1 MTYAKHKTTQGAFVA
16 AWWDKAEQKT
26 AQSLEEYYPGVS
38 SVKMF
43 DGMTYADKLRAIPN
57 NALRRAGLKPRRRNG
72 KRKKEQTVLSQASM
86 QKILRNMNAMVTSIA
101 ALEIQKRTEQFA
113 DFHDLFKAS
122 NEVEVLEVRGGLGNR
137 VQFTLTGE
145 EAERYLREQREQ
157 SAAMFKRVPFII
169 GCDLAQGE
177 SVTGQIKFFRADGT
191 EVIAE

>member
-1 MTYAKHKTTQGAFVA
+1 MTYAKSKTTQSEFVA
-16 AWWDKAEQKT
+16 AWWDKSEQKT
-26 AQSLEEYYPGVS
+26 AQSLEERYPGIS

-57 NALRRAGLKPRRRNG
+57 NALRHAGLKPRRRNG

-86 QKILRNMNAMVTSIA
+86 QKIIRNMNAMVTSIA
-101 ALEIQKRTEQFA
+101 ALEIKKRTEQFV
-113 DFHDLFKAS
+113 DFRDLFKAS
-122 NEVEVLEVRGGLGNR
+122 NEVTVLEVRGGPGNK

-145 EAERYLREQREQ
+145 EAERYLREQENESRYG
-157 SAAMFKRVPFII
+157 PYII

-177 SVTGQIKFFRADGT
+177 SVTGQIKLRRADRT

>member
-1 MTYAKHKTTQGAFVA
+1 MTYVKHKTTQSAFVA
-16 AWWDKAEQKT
+16 AWWDKAERKT
-26 AQSLEEYYPGVS
+26 AQKLKEHYPGIS
-38 SVKMF
+38 SVRLF

-86 QKILRNMNAMVTSIA
+86 QKILRNMDAMVTSIA
-101 ALEIQKRTEQFA
+101 AREIRKMTEQFA
-113 DFHDLFKAS
+113 DFRDLFKAS
-122 NEVEVLEVRGGLGNR
+122 NEVTVLEVRGGLGNK

-157 SAAMFKRVPFII
+157 STAMFKRMPYII

-177 SVTGQIKFFRADGT
+177 SVTGRIEYRKQQEET
-191 EVIAE
+191 E

>member
-1 MTYAKHKTTQGAFVA
+1 MTYAKHKTTQSEFVA

-26 AQSLEEYYPGVS
+26 AQKLEEHYPGIS
-38 SVKMF
+38 GVKMF

-86 QKILRNMNAMVTSIA
+86 QRILRNMNAMVTSIA
-101 ALEIQKRTEQFA
+101 ALEIKKRTEQFA
-113 DFHDLFKAS
+113 DFHDLFKTS
-122 NEVEVLEVRGGLGNR
+122 NEVRVLEVRGGPGNK

-145 EAERYLREQREQ
+145 EAERYLREQENISRYG
-157 SAAMFKRVPFII
+157 PYII

-177 SVTGQIKFFRADGT
+177 SMTGRIEYRKQREET
-191 EVIAE
+191 E

>member
-1 MTYAKHKTTQGAFVA
+1 MTYAKRKTTQSEFVA

-26 AQSLEEYYPGVS
+26 AQSLEERYPGIS

-101 ALEIQKRTEQFA
+101 AREIRKMTEQFA

-122 NEVEVLEVRGGLGNR
+122 NEVTMLEVRGGLGNK

-177 SVTGQIKFFRADGT
+177 SVTGQIKLSRADGM
-191 EVIAE
+191 EVRDG

>member
-1 MTYAKHKTTQGAFVA
+1 MTYAKHKTTQSEFVA

-26 AQSLEEYYPGVS
+26 AQSLEEHYPDIS
-38 SVKMF
+38 SVKIY

-57 NALRRAGLKPRRRNG
+57 NALLRAGLKPRRRNG

-113 DFHDLFKAS
+113 DFHDLFKES
-122 NEVEVLEVRGGLGNR
+122 NEVTVLEVRDGPGNN

-145 EAERYLREQREQ
+145 EAERYLREQANESRYG
-157 SAAMFKRVPFII
+157 PYII

-177 SVTGQIKFFRADGT
+177 DCIGEIRIEKRTMGGV
-191 EVIAE
+191 E

>member
-1 MTYAKHKTTQGAFVA
+1 MIYAKRKTTQSEFVA

-26 AQSLEEYYPGVS
+26 AQSLEERYPGIS
-38 SVKMF
+38 SAKMF

-101 ALEIQKRTEQFA
+101 ALEIKKRTEQFV
-113 DFHDLFKAS
+113 DFRDLFKAS
-122 NEVEVLEVRGGLGNR
+122 NEVTVPEVRGGPGNK

-145 EAERYLREQREQ
+145 EAERYLREQENESRYG
-157 SAAMFKRVPFII
+157 PFII

-177 SVTGQIKFFRADGT
+177 SATGQIKFSRADGT
-191 EVIAE
+191 EVRDG